1 MDSGADISVLSLGCL
16 DKSKISTN
24 GVVAGIGGKQSVGEA
39 ITYKLRFLCSTEKG
53 YEVALKHVNL
63 QTDMIILGR
72 DFLSKFG
79 ATTFDWKN
87 HRIQLG
93 DEEGWI
99 YLTQEA
105 SQKTPQ
111 IWNINKDLSREEQ
124 DHIHTVLKQFP
135 NVFAHDPKAPRESM
149 KTKHVIE
156 SKDDRICFS
165 KVRRIPNKWKESVNS
180 QVDEMIKNDIIRPSK
195 SPFNSN
201 PVLVDK
207 KSDSSKRFA
216 VDFRNL
222 NKNTVPDSCP
232 LPNVD
237 DLLDQCHGAKYFSQL
252 DLASGYWGIPINEK
266 DKFKTAFSVPRG
278 KFEFNRMPF
287 GLVNAQATFQ
297 RCMDSVVEEVK
308 QRGGRGIDAYV
319 DNIILFSVSFED
331 HIKTLQ
337 ILLKVLDEH
346 GFSLRVDKC
355 EFGYP
360 YMEFLGF
367 ILDGKSIR
375 PSPENIEK
383 IKNFPSPK
391 NRKALRR
398 FLGLVNFNRRFVRN
412 IADKCAPLNKLTSDK
427 VTFKWTEHHQK
438 SFESIRAALTAEL
451 SLHIPDWSKDFV
463 IMTDASDSAVGSV
476 LGQWEEGGLF
486 KPLGYHS
493 ETLVQAA
500 RNSWSATER
509 ELFGII
515 SASRKWK
522 PYCCGKIE
530 FLTDHLPL
538 KTIRNQKDPR
548 GKIGRWILELENLD
562 YKISYI
568 KGKYNVEAD
577 CLSRITVMETS
588 DKLEPPLV
596 YHIAAEELPSLLQQR
611 QKDDPAIRAVI
622 DCIKS
627 GDKVTKGPFRNYTN
641 ISLQDGL
648 LCKGGRIV
656 VPDSLAE
663 DLLCQIYKYR
673 YITK

>member
-1 MDSGADISVLSLGCL
+1 M
-16 DKSKISTN
+16 
-24 GVVAGIGGKQSVGEA
+24 
-39 ITYKLRFLCSTEKG
+39 
-53 YEVALKHVNL
+53 
-63 QTDMIILGR
+63 
-72 DFLSKFG
+72 
-79 ATTFDWKN
+79 
-87 HRIQLG
+87 
-93 DEEGWI
+93 
-99 YLTQEA
+99 
-105 SQKTPQ
+105 
-111 IWNINKDLSREEQ
+111 
-124 DHIHTVLKQFP
+124 
-135 NVFAHDPKAPRESM
+135 
-149 KTKHVIE
+149 
-156 SKDDRICFS
+156 
-165 KVRRIPNKWKESVNS
+165 
-180 QVDEMIKNDIIRPSK
+180 
-195 SPFNSN
+195 
-201 PVLVDK
+201 
-207 KSDSSKRFA
+207 
-216 VDFRNL
+216 
-222 NKNTVPDSCP
+222 
-232 LPNVD
+232 
-237 DLLDQCHGAKYFSQL
+237 
-252 DLASGYWGIPINEK
+252 
-266 DKFKTAFSVPRG
+266 
-278 KFEFNRMPF
+278 
-287 GLVNAQATFQ
+287 
-297 RCMDSVVEEVK
+297 
-308 QRGGRGIDAYV
+308 
-319 DNIILFSVSFED
+319 
-331 HIKTLQ
+331 
-337 ILLKVLDEH
+337 
-346 GFSLRVDKC
+346 
-355 EFGYP
+355 
-360 YMEFLGF
+360 
-367 ILDGKSIR
+367 
-375 PSPENIEK
+375 
-383 IKNFPSPK
+383 
-391 NRKALRR
+391 
-398 FLGLVNFNRRFVRN
+398 RN

-538 KTIRNQKDPR
+538 KTIRNQKDLH

-663 DLLCQIYKYR
+663 DLICQYHGQSHAGAEKHG
-673 YITK
+673 